1 MYDKRFGMNFTASSA
16 LGSQLLKKIISN
28 KKIPNTIININ
39 FPPVDKSEVK
49 GTKFVELDSH
59 KLSDNIEYESNS
71 SNFRIGAMITKD
83 HQIKGSDL
91 YYLKKGYISVTPL
104 ALNVTDY
111 SSLHKMREILE

>member
-1 MYDKRFGMNFTASSA
+1 MKWGIYDLYWGRPLKSILTVFDG
-16 LGSQLLKKIISN
+16 KKIDYDFYHL
-28 KKIPNTIININ
+28 K
-39 FPPVDKSEVK
+39 
-49 GTKFVELDSH
+49 
-59 KLSDNIEYESNS
+59 S
-71 SNFRIGAMITKD
+71 SNNTYIGAYSDCDSNNLKNSVAIGCYSKITKD